1 MSMLKPNYKIWHF
14 GKTKWDRVVDQRFYA
29 LDDTAAYEH
38 YLKFVDSA
46 PNLDG
51 HKFYYSKIFYIDVL
65 GKDGHT
71 HEECDIDDHRSLS
84 CSKSVLSYISNA
96 VQDFF
101 TCWIPDTTH
110 KVKCWVRDIVYLL
123 KNKEEYSN
131 QWNLDAH
138 LLRSIELNVPSLIEN
153 SHGLMFLDDA
163 ILQLHRDDKDFD
175 LAKYHKDHCMGY
187 PEDVEKL
194 AMEIQ
199 NEEYRKLLQ
208 HVKLYKYYSEAGFID
223 YDNKDDVEFDKRWRH
238 TLPLKPGTYDEILD
252 YKRLE
257 SMAQEQWNSIWDW
270 MKKHGQKLWD

>member
-1 MSMLKPNYKIWHF
+1 MSILKPNYKIWHF

-29 LDDTAAYEH
+29 LDDTAAYKH
-38 YLKFVDSA
+38 CLKFVDSA
-46 PNLDG
+46 SNPDG
-51 HKFYYSKIFYIDVL
+51 RKFYYSKIFYVDVL

-71 HEECDIDDHRSLS
+71 HEECDIDDNRSLS
-84 CSKSVLSYISNA
+84 CSKSMLSCISNA

-101 TCWIPDTTH
+101 TCWIPDITH
-110 KVKCWVRDIVYLL
+110 KVKFWARDIVYLF

-131 QWNLDAH
+131 RWNLDAH

-163 ILQLHRDDKDFD
+163 ILQLNKDDKDFD
-175 LAKYHKDHCMGY
+175 LAKYHEDHCMGY

-208 HVKLYKYYSEAGFID
+208 YVKLYKYYIEAGFVD
-223 YDNKDDVEFDKRWRH
+223 YDNEDEVEFDKRWRY
-238 TLPLKPGTYDEILD
+238 TLPLKPGTYDEISD

-257 SMAQEQWNSIWDW
+257 SMAQEQWNSILDW
-270 MKKHGQKLWD
+270 MKKHGQKLCD